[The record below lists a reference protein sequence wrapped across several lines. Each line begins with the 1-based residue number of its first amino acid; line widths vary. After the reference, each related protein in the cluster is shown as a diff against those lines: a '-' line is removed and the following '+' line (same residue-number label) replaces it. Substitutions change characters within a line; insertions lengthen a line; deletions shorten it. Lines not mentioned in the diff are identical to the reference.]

1 MTTTNK
7 SPKILTATSWIK
19 KANSSKL
26 SASVFIAAHRNWLE
40 TGQYAE
46 IASPILRM
54 HDTEKADLLSNKLD
68 TEAPACKYLELIK
81 DAIFTHWHQ
90 SEIKAAENKMAVKD
104 NSPSVSSNSKNWTAI
119 VYNSKGDIQTRTTD
133 SGEVQD
139 MVKSFQMVNDADRWC
154 DLRLVIDC
162 TSDCYA
168 VISHNHMMR
177 ADGDPISTV
186 VMRQDALA
194 RIFKAKKRPFFVKTG
209 VRDNSLSFSPKVG
222 QTRMHFS
229 HG

>member
-139 MVKSFQMVNDADRWC
+139 MVKSF
-154 DLRLVIDC
+154 
-162 TSDCYA
+162 
-168 VISHNHMMR
+168 
-177 ADGDPISTV
+177 
-186 VMRQDALA
+186 
-194 RIFKAKKRPFFVKTG
+194 
-209 VRDNSLSFSPKVG
+209 
-222 QTRMHFS
+222 
-229 HG
+229 